1 MASSPLTPVWP
12 CTAVRQLVMMGIS
25 HGRLLHVMIYSLPLH
40 EQHME
45 EVGASRLR
53 RTAGGTWLA
62 AAAAVAAA
70 ARADDQHLPIDRIL
84 CCIIAGTTTPQASRN
99 PLAIASQEAGERR
112 SEAAAPRGQPALL
125 PLLLLLRWRGGRAP
139 CACGPQAPCLRPP
152 AAAALA
158 RRAPCASGPQAPCR
172 RPPAA
177 AALARRAPCPCPRRT
192 AVRNMT
198 DKGV

>member
-70 ARADDQHLPIDRIL
+70 ARV
-84 CCIIAGTTTPQASRN
+84 IAGTTTPQASRN